1 CGITMEALNNI
12 AASTKRLIVILN
24 DNKWSIAPNVGA
36 MAKYLNELITNP
48 TYNRIHDDLESF
60 LRRVPGGDS
69 ILRIGSR
76 AKQEAKNM
84 VVPSVLFE
92 KYGLRYLGPIDG
104 HNIEL

>member
-1 CGITMEALNNI
+1 MIRVGLRPEM
-12 AASTKRLIVILN
+12 RMVVILN

-60 LRRVPGGDS
+60 LRKVPGGDS
-69 ILRIGSR
+69 ILRLGSR

-84 VVPSVLFE
+84 VVPSVLFARTRIACRSTRAA
-92 KYGLRYLGPIDG
+92 GRAS
-104 HNIEL
+104 